1 MARQPRSSRPNGALN
16 GNSGERELLF
26 MIEGKALLDMTED
39 DLNRLVD
46 QAWQEFERRSADRDR
61 DQRRK

>member
-1 MARQPRSSRPNGALN
+1 MARQPKASRPNGALN
-16 GNSGERELLF
+16 GKGGERELLF

-39 DLNRLVD
+39 ELNRLVD